1 MQRGRQ
7 HRDLHDILMSHER
20 KRASILYG
28 IAAIAWAVIMTGFHW
43 LLTGIDQ
50 QFGFGVVVGLFLAFG
65 LLGILSKT
73 VREIP

>member
-1 MQRGRQ
+1 M
-7 HRDLHDILMSHER
+7 DAER

-28 IAAIAWAVIMTGFHW
+28 VASLAFAIVMTGVHW
-43 LLTGIDQ
+43 FLTGIND
-50 QFGFGVVVGLFLAFG
+50 QFGYGFAVGLFFAFG

>member
-1 MQRGRQ
+1 
-7 HRDLHDILMSHER
+7 MSTER

-28 IAAIAWAVIMTGFHW
+28 IASIAFAVVMTGVHW
-43 LLTGIDQ
+43 LLTGINE
-50 QFGFGVVVGLFLAFG
+50 QFGYGVGVGLFLAFG